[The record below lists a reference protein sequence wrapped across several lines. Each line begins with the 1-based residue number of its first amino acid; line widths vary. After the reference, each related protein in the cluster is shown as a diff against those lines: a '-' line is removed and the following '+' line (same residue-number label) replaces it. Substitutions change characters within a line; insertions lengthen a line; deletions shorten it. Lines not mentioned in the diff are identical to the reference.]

1 MGYKGWGSSPVS
13 RWLAG
18 EDFSK
23 VTPNRVKL
31 RRNVVTFRADRLG
44 RHIKSV
50 GLASLSKS
58 RAPLRSRSCKAKK

>member
-23 VTPNRVKL
+23 VTPIRVKL
-31 RRNVVTFRADRLG
+31 RRNFVTFRDNRLAHQDG
-44 RHIKSV
+44 
-50 GLASLSKS
+50 
-58 RAPLRSRSCKAKK
+58 